1 MSSYRDDV
9 QETAVA
15 GSSVWLGLASVTEE
29 IARASSA
36 LLFGLLVLHADA
48 AVASDAVFDRPGGI
62 VIEHATLR
70 DQVIDARASLE
81 VIAERA
87 AAADQALGRLRVVHA
102 DGAQISDQVIERIGS
117 LVVESAFASE
127 TVLAQR
133 RVSSMVLEAAR
144 IADSAPSFSST
155 LVHEVAQAQ
164 DLTTGRVHAADLAV
178 ASAVAA
184 DEVVDARQS
193 GAPVADV
200 ARIADEVV
208 DRLHAVDLV
217 RDSAMAEDQMV
228 GEPVHAQAWTANT
241 DSWAMSR
248 YDPVP
253 FTALVVIDGA
263 LYGLADDGVF
273 ALDTPTTQAAVLRT
287 APVDVGQ
294 GVLAHP
300 LQAFLEYELEEGT
313 ASMEVTTTQSGEAQ
327 TYAYALQPEA
337 AKRLTNGRFVF
348 GRGLRGRHF
357 TFALRLNAKR
367 GHINDLSVNVA
378 PTKRRV

>member
-1 MSSYRDDV
+1 
-9 QETAVA
+9 VA
-15 GSSVWLGLASVTEE
+15 
-29 IARASSA
+29 
-36 LLFGLLVLHADA
+36 
-48 AVASDAVFDRPGGI
+48 
-62 VIEHATLR
+62 
-70 DQVIDARASLE
+70 
-81 VIAERA
+81 
-87 AAADQALGRLRVVHA
+87 
-102 DGAQISDQVIERIGS
+102 
-117 LVVESAFASE
+117 
-127 TVLAQR
+127 
-133 RVSSMVLEAAR
+133 
-144 IADSAPSFSST
+144 
-155 LVHEVAQAQ
+155 
-164 DLTTGRVHAADLAV
+164 
-178 ASAVAA
+178 
-184 DEVVDARQS
+184 
-193 GAPVADV
+193 
-200 ARIADEVV
+200 
-208 DRLHAVDLV
+208 
-217 RDSAMAEDQMV
+217 AEDQMV
-228 GEPVHAQAWTANT
+228 GEPVRAQAWTANT

-273 ALDTPTTQAAVLRT
+273 ALDTPTAQAAVLRT

-300 LQAFLEYELEEGT
+300 LQAFLEYELEEGA

-357 TFALRLNAKR
+357 TFALRLDAKR